1 MRLKGSDGA
10 RRRAR
15 VARRAMSAAEVALW
29 RELRKSPAGFHFR
42 RQHPAGVYDLDFYC
56 APAALAIEVDGEFH
70 DRGDQPERDA
80 IRDAWVAEQGVL
92 TLRFTAQDVFRR
104 LEAVLNHIVSVAM
117 SRQPP
122 STI

>member
-10 RRRAR
+10 RIRAR

-29 RELRKSPAGFHFR
+29 WELRKSPGGSYFR
-42 RQHPAGVYDLDFYC
+42 RQHPAGIYDLDFNC
-56 APAALAIEVDGEFH
+56 APAALAIEVDGAFH

-80 IRDAWVAEQGVL
+80 IREAWVAEQGVL
-92 TLRFTAQDVFRR
+92 TLRFSAQDVFRR
-104 LEAVLNHIVSVAM
+104 LEAVLDHIVSVAR
-117 SRQPP
+117 SRRPP